1 MKHGYN
7 VGGSEDYRLVYDSG
21 FSRGWCQGITECA
34 AGIWQSM
41 DESPPENETLLV
53 KLKFEDG
60 STSVYVAIKY
70 GKDNYMAGR
79 WQIYPDD
86 EDQLRDDDGKYP
98 IIEWARIQNKDGET
112 A

>member
-1 MKHGYN
+1 MKHDYN
-7 VGGSEDYRLVYDSG
+7 VGGSEYYRLAFDSG

-53 KLKFEDG
+53 KLQCEDG
-60 STSVYVAIKY
+60 STSVYVAIKS
-70 GKDNYMAGR
+70 GR
-79 WQIYPDD
+79 WEIYPDD

-98 IIEWARIQNKDGET
+98 IIEWARIQKQDEVDN
-112 A
+112 